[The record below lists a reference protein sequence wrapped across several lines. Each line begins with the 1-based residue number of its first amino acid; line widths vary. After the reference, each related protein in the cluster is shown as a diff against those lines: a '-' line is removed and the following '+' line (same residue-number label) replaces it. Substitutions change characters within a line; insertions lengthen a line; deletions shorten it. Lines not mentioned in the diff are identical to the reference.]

1 MNAKAVVDDHH
12 SDVVA
17 AEGDSVSVKKAPL
30 ITKMFQ
36 VSADLSLTVV
46 ALKLEKNRVT
56 APSAS
61 GL

>member
-1 MNAKAVVDDHH
+1 MNAKVVVENHH

-17 AEGDSVSVKKAPL
+17 DEDDSVSVKKAPL

-36 VSADLSLTVV
+36 ASDDLSLTVV
-46 ALKLEKNRVT
+46 ASKLGKNRVT

-61 GL
+61 GP

>member
-1 MNAKAVVDDHH
+1 MNAKAAVDDHH
-12 SDVVA
+12 SDAVA
-17 AEGDSVSVKKAPL
+17 DDDDSVSVKKAPL

-36 VSADLSLTVV
+36 ASDDLLQIAV

-61 GL
+61 GT